1 MTDVADP
8 TRSVS
13 SSSAADPASTDGAWP
28 DVCPA
33 ERVRPD
39 RGVAALVADGDDQV
53 PVAVFRLSAPSEADA
68 PDGADTPDGDESA
81 DEWYA
86 VSHLDPATGAPVMA
100 RGLVGSVDEPT
111 SIPTVAAPLHKH
123 RYDLRTGRCLD
134 DEQLRLRVFEIRVV
148 DAVVQ
153 VRPTPAA
160 PADPSA
166 EPR

>member
-1 MTDVADP
+1 MTDVVDP
-8 TRSVS
+8 TRPGAVS
-13 SSSAADPASTDGAWP
+13 SSADEGAWT

-39 RGVAALVADGDDQV
+39 RGVAALVADGDEQV
-53 PVAVFRLSAPSEADA
+53 PVAVFRLSAPSEADS
-68 PDGADTPDGDESA
+68 PDVAESTNGDESA
-81 DEWYA
+81 ADEWFA

-100 RGLVGSVDEPT
+100 RGLVGSVDDPT

-153 VRPTPAA
+153 VRPAPAA
-160 PADPSA
+160 PTDSTG
-166 EPR
+166 